1 MLCMK
6 LSISWRRDDARE
18 RKILLKS
25 EIEDLRGKQDP
36 TLTMK
41 SPESHMTTWLPPLRM
56 LRKNRNQKR
65 KQNVWLGHQRKQSPQ
80 LSPMG
85 WLVTATPNLQ
95 ILLKQIMKKKNKT
108 TNVKPQEAQSFNQVL
123 NKILTKLDNL
133 GRNTPNTMRNS
144 RSGGSHNQ
152 NNASA
157 RNNTSRPPRWQ
168 FECYNCGQLGHFA
181 RECPSAPWVTGQ
193 MQLAV
198 QPGISTPQ
206 FAMTHN
212 TSNTQRS
219 QGEQIRAQFG
229 PQDIATPRHYAT
241 PRTPGPV
248 SNPLN

>member
-1 MLCMK
+1 MGYFRAK
-6 LSISWRRDDARE
+6 NRTERVARAP
-18 RKILLKS
+18 KKS
-25 EIEDLRGKQDP
+25 
-36 TLTMK
+36 K
-41 SPESHMTTWLPPLRM
+41 SPALTNVLVGNSHTKPSNPSKTD
-56 LRKNRNQKR
+56 NEE
-65 KQNVWLGHQRKQSPQ
+65 
-80 LSPMG
+80 
-85 WLVTATPNLQ
+85 
-95 ILLKQIMKKKNKT
+95 KNKT
-108 TNVKPQEAQSFNQVL
+108 IDVKPQEAQSFNQVL

-133 GRNTPNTMRNS
+133 GRNTPKTMQNS

-157 RNNTSRPPRWQ
+157 RNNTSRPPRRQ
-168 FECYNCGQLGHFA
+168 FQCYNCGQLRHCA

-198 QPGISTPQ
+198 QLGISTPQ

-229 PQDIATPRHYAT
+229 PQDIATLQHYAT
-241 PRTPGPV
+241 PGTPRPV